1 MPTWVTLRPP
11 YPDFARACSPHP
23 QPPEPRKPLPQFTA
37 SSGQGAR
44 GGYCYAR
51 ASNRGELALTT
62 TE

>member
-11 YPDFARACSPHP
+11 YPDFARACSPRP
-23 QPPEPRKPLPQFTA
+23 QPPKPREPLHQFTA